1 MRLGL
6 TTRER
11 AERHGISPGTAA
23 NQRSTGTGPP
33 YVKAAGRIIYPLDLL
48 EAWERANLHGVPAGG
63 ADTVAA

>member
-6 TTRER
+6 TNKER
-11 AERHGISPGTAA
+11 AERSRVAPGTAA
-23 NQRSTGTGPP
+23 NQRASGTGPP

-48 EAWERANLHGVPAGG
+48 EAWERANLHGVPADA